1 MEKFAKVKFDEE
13 WFNDFQNRD
22 HSSKVGKKH
31 HRLPRF
37 YMERWVNSRG
47 MIQVIDRETG
57 EFRLSKPVN
66 SLLEKDYYSFVT
78 KGGDISGVLEDLLTE
93 IEGSASEDLKSLLT
107 SPFREFPVPEK
118 YRESLILLATFQA
131 ARGHRNRRANELL
144 TDFIT
149 RMEFGSIDSENVEA
163 FLRARAIDPTPEAIE
178 ACLKFVGELDE
189 IEFVPHTNSALEN
202 MMNLLPKLF
211 EAIKSRPMLVVNYGA
226 PSIATC
232 DEPLILISYR
242 ARSLTG
248 VGFLDAD
255 EIWFPLSPS
264 HLLIFGGIDTSPTDQ
279 VWRDS
284 ALISSEVNGRISW
297 NSYQFIVTTP
307 DSNFLGLEQ
316 IPGRQPIMQ
325 ISGGIQEWASRAGQ
339 KRLAERSPRARFRS
353 PSEWV

>member
-1 MEKFAKVKFDEE
+1 MKFDEE

-47 MIQVIDRETG
+47 MIQVIDRESG
-57 EFRLSKPVN
+57 EFRLSKPIN

-78 KGGDISGVLEDLLTE
+78 KSGDISGALEDLLTE
-93 IEGSASEDLKSLLT
+93 IEGSASEDLAALLT
-107 SPFREFPVPEK
+107 SPFREFPVPER
-118 YRESLILLATFQA
+118 YRESLILFATFQA
-131 ARGHRNRRANELL
+131 ARGHRNRRTNEFL

-149 RMEFGSIDSENVEA
+149 RMEFSSIDSENVEA
-163 FLRARAIDPTPEAIE
+163 FLRARAIEPTLEAIE

-189 IEFVPHTNSALEN
+189 IEFVPHTNSALQN

-211 EAIKSRPMLVVNYGA
+211 EAIQSRPMLVVNYGA

-242 ARSLTG
+242 ERSLTG
-248 VGFLDAD
+248 LGFLDAD
-255 EIWFPLSPS
+255 EIWLPLSPS
-264 HLLIFGGIDTSPTDQ
+264 HLLVFGRINTSPTDQ
-279 VWRDS
+279 IWRDR
-284 ALISSEVNGRISW
+284 ALDPAEVNGRISW
-297 NSYQFIVTTP
+297 NSHQFIVTLP
-307 DSNFLGLEQ
+307 DSNFRGLEQ
-316 IPGRQPIMQ
+316 VPGPQPIMQ
-325 ISGGIQEWASRAGQ
+325 ISGGIQEWTSQIGQ
-339 KRLAERSPRARFRS
+339 KRLAERSPRARFRA